1 MMSNM
6 IGVSIRSSQIFIE
19 FMKSGLLPPPRTLAM
34 VSKGGRMY
42 SNRLSTTFVV
52 STMKEVVRLD
62 GSLMK

>member
-6 IGVSIRSSQIFIE
+6 IGVSIHSSQIFTE
-19 FMKSGLLPPPRTLAM
+19 FMKSGLPPPPRTLAM
-34 VSKGGRMY
+34 GSKGKRMY